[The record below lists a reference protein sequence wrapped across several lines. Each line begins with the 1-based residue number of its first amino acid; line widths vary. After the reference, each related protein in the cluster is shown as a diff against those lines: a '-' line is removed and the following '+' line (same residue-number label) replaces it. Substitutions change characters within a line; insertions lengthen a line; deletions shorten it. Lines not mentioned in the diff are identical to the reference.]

1 MFAFF
6 LEFFLCF
13 ARFALIN
20 DIDNSWP
27 VYFFSTKINFMG
39 SKMPP

>member
-27 VYFFSTKINFMG
+27 VYFFSTKIMG